1 MWWLLPPVLGLA
13 TLWLLAAP
21 VPAVQMA
28 DTPRRER
35 RAASLSGWR
44 GAWIAALTHVGRSAS
59 ADDGFAATV
68 AAAGAPGGLTADEWS
83 AIRRC
88 GIIGG
93 GLSAGLI
100 LLFAPGDAKLLA
112 GPALWLGA
120 QPGLSLR
127 AAARQRREWLS
138 LRLPDFSG
146 RIASGLDAGLNIR
159 QAVADAAEAEA
170 RSPRSPRWLAA
181 ELSAVARH
189 ASLAAIGLD
198 GALARLERA
207 APGAGAGLLRGQLVA
222 AERGG
227 GSTAGALRAFAR
239 DHRAQLLAGRKGRV
253 GGVGIA
259 LEWTGLIPVMV
270 WFLVLLHTIA
280 PMLMAPLAA
289 YGGR

>member
-1 MWWLLPPVLGLA
+1 MWWVLPPVLGVA

-21 VPAVQMA
+21 VPGVQPQA
-28 DTPRRER
+28 TPAKNR
-35 RAASLSGWR
+35 RAATLSGWR
-44 GAWIAALTHVGRSAS
+44 GAWIAALTRVGRSAR
-59 ADDGFAATV
+59 ADAGFAATV
-68 AAAGAPGGLTADEWS
+68 AAAGAPGALTADEWA

-88 GIIGG
+88 GVIGG
-93 GLSAGLI
+93 GVLGGL
-100 LLFAPGDAKLLA
+100 LFAFAPGDAKLLA
-112 GPALWLGA
+112 GPAIWLGA
-120 QPGLSLR
+120 QAGLSLKS
-127 AAARQRREWLS
+127 AARQRREWLS

-159 QAVADAAEAEA
+159 QAVADAAEAEV

-198 GALARLERA
+198 GALARLEHA

-280 PMLMAPLAA
+280 PMLMAPMQSL
-289 YGGR
+289 GGR

>member
-1 MWWLLPPVLGLA
+1 MWWLLPPVLGLT

-21 VPAVQMA
+21 VPGTPIS
-28 DTPRRER
+28 DTPGQHR
-35 RAASLSGWR
+35 RAVTRSGWR
-44 GAWIAALTHVGRSAS
+44 GAWIAALTRVGRSAG
-59 ADDGFAATV
+59 ADDAFAATV
-68 AAAGAPGGLTADEWS
+68 AAAGAPGGLNAKEWA

-88 GIIGG
+88 GVIGG
-93 GLSAGLI
+93 GVLGGAL
-100 LLFAPGDAKLLA
+100 LLFAPGDFKLLA
-112 GPALWLGA
+112 GPAVWLGA
-120 QPGLSLR
+120 QPGLSLK
-127 AAARQRREWLS
+127 AAAKQRREWLS

-239 DHRAQLLAGRKGRV
+239 DQRAQLLAGRKGRV

-280 PMLMAPLAA
+280 PMLMAPLQA